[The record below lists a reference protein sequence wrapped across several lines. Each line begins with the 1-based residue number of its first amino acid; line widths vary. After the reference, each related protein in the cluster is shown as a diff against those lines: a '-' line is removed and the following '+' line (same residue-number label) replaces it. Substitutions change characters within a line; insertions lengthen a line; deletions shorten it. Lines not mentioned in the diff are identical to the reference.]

1 MPTPDT
7 ALRRTRAPWVG
18 LSIAVALI
26 GLATAVPMLTGWDT
40 ATRRDHQ
47 DQLPPLH
54 GYWLPGWG
62 GGSAPAIVI
71 AALAWW
77 LALEWS
83 QRLPWR
89 RLLLA
94 SYVVGLGWLLALA
107 YVDGPS
113 GIDRSLGNPYEY
125 LPTAREIDDVGVML
139 DGFVDRIPYAADD
152 NWVTHVA
159 GHPPGALLFFVGL
172 VRLGLGGDTEAGLVV
187 TAIAAS
193 TSCAV
198 LVTLRSLGAE
208 EHARLATPFLVL
220 TPAAVFMAVS
230 ADAMFAAVA
239 AWGLAALA
247 VAATGRSRGR
257 FIFWSVAAGLLLGY
271 CILLSYGL
279 PLLGV
284 LAVVVLWS
292 ARSWGPLPVAGT
304 AALALVLAFAVAGF
318 SWWDAFPVL
327 RERYYDG
334 IAAERPMSYWW
345 WGNLAALA
353 ICAGPLVGAG
363 LATLRRG
370 SPRPVLLL
378 ASAAAVGTALADL
391 SGMSRSEV
399 ERIWLPFVP
408 WLTVSIAL
416 LPYPWRRWG
425 LGLQLATALAVQH
438 LLYTSW

>member
-1 MPTPDT
+1 MPTPDP
-7 ALRRTRAPWVG
+7 APRRTLAPWVG
-18 LSIAVALI
+18 LIVAMALI
-26 GLATAVPMLTGWDT
+26 GLAIAVPMLTGWDT
-40 ATRRDHQ
+40 ATRRDDH

-54 GYWLPGWG
+54 GYWSPGWG
-62 GGSAPAIVI
+62 RGTAPAIVI
-71 AALAWW
+71 ALLTWWRALD
-77 LALEWS
+77 WS
-83 QRLPWR
+83 LRLPWG
-89 RLLLA
+89 RLLLV
-94 SYVVGLGWLLALA
+94 SYAVGLGWLLALA

-125 LPTAREIDDVGVML
+125 LPTAREVDDVGTML
-139 DGFVDRIPYAADD
+139 DGFVDRIPYDADD

-172 VRLGLGGDTEAGLVV
+172 VRVGLGGDAEAGLVV

-193 TSCAV
+193 TACAV
-198 LVTLRSLGAE
+198 LVTLRALGAE
-208 EHARLATPFLVL
+208 EHARLAAPFLVL

-247 VAATGRSRGR
+247 VAATARARSRV
-257 FIFWSVAAGLLLGY
+257 ILWSVIAGLVLGY
-271 CILLSYGL
+271 CVLLSYGL
-279 PLLGV
+279 PLLGL
-284 LAVVVLWS
+284 LAVAVLWS
-292 ARSWGPLPVAGT
+292 ARSWAPLPIAAAV
-304 AALALVLAFAVAGF
+304 ALAVVLGFVAAGF
-318 SWWDAFPVL
+318 SWWEAFPVL

-353 ICAGPLVGAG
+353 LSAGPLVGAG
-363 LATLRRG
+363 LAMLRRT

-378 ASAAAVGTALADL
+378 AGAAVLSVVLADV

-408 WLTVSIAL
+408 WLTVSVTL
-416 LPYPWRRWG
+416 LPDPWRRWG